1 MERTIA
7 TALRQLAAGRA
18 SAQSLLAACVERAT
32 DPGGEG
38 ARVFPHG
45 LNAAARAQ
53 AESCDSLREQGVAGP
68 LAGVPVSVKDLFDV
82 QGEVTRAGA
91 RVLPGRA
98 ASADAPAIARLRAAG
113 AVFVG
118 RTNMTEFAYSGVGI
132 NPHYGTPRNP
142 YEREAGRDAGRE
154 VGREVGRIPGG
165 SSSGA
170 AVSVTDGMALAA
182 IGSDTGGSCRI
193 PAALCGITGFKPTAS
208 RIPLQGT
215 VPLSPS
221 YDSVGCLANTVA
233 CCAAVD
239 AVMAGEA
246 PLTGPAPLGG
256 LRFAVPTNLVMDG
269 MSEEVAAVFT
279 RTLRRLSAAGAVLRD
294 VRFDSWNQLADLG
307 AHGGLVAAEASA
319 WHAPL
324 LAEQA
329 DRYDPRVLSRIRLA
343 DGQRAADYIRTL
355 RRRADLCRHADA
367 ELDGFDAVVLPTVP
381 IVAPRIDALDADE
394 AFFST
399 NRLLLRNPAVA
410 NMLDLCA
417 LSTPCHAIGDAP
429 VGLMLFGRHL
439 SDRRLLAIGMAIEA
453 ALMHERS

>member
-1 MERTIA
+1 MEATIA
-7 TALRQLAAGRA
+7 TAQRQLAAG
-18 SAQSLLAACVERAT
+18 SANALSLLASCVERICN
-32 DPGGEG
+32 PGSEG

-45 LNAAARAQ
+45 VSMAARKQAQ
-53 AESCDSLREQGVAGP
+53 ASDMLREQGVVGP

-82 QGEVTRAGA
+82 QGDVTRAGA
-91 RVLPGRA
+91 RVLPERA

-142 YEREAGRDAGRE
+142 YDRQA
-154 VGREVGRIPGG
+154 GRIPGG

-193 PAALCGITGFKPTAS
+193 PAALCGIAGFKPTA
-208 RIPLQGT
+208 RRVPLQGT

-233 CCAAVD
+233 CCAAID

-246 PLTGPAPLGG
+246 PPAGPAPLAG
-256 LRFAVPTNLVMDG
+256 LRLAVPSGLVLEG
-269 MSEEVAAVFT
+269 MSDEVAEVFS
-279 RTLRRLSAAGAVLRD
+279 RTLRRLSAAGALLQD
-294 VRFDSWNQLADLG
+294 VSFDSWDQLAGIG
-307 AHGGLVAAEASA
+307 ANGGLVAAEASA
-319 WHAPL
+319 WHGSL

-343 DGQRAADYIRTL
+343 DGQRAADYL
-355 RRRADLCRHADA
+355 RMLQRRGELCRQADA
-367 ELDGFDAVVLPTVP
+367 ELAGFDAVVLPTVP
-381 IVAPRIDALDADE
+381 VVAPRIANLDDDE
-394 AFFST
+394 AFFRT
-399 NRLLLRNPAVA
+399 NRLLLRNPAIA

-417 LSTPCHAIGDAP
+417 LSVPCHRLGDAP

-439 SDRRLLAIGMAIEA
+439 SDRRLLAIGMGIEA
-453 ALMHERS
+453 ALRHERG

>member
-1 MERTIA
+1 MEATIA
-7 TALRQLAAGRA
+7 TAQRQLAAGSA
-18 SAQSLLAACVERAT
+18 NAQSLLAACVERICN
-32 DPGGEG
+32 PSGEG

-45 LNAAARAQ
+45 VSMAARKQAQ
-53 AESCDSLREQGVAGP
+53 ACDMLREQGVAGP

-82 QGEVTRAGA
+82 QGDVTRAGA
-91 RVLPGRA
+91 RVLPERA

-118 RTNMTEFAYSGVGI
+118 RTNMTEFGYSGVGI

-142 YEREAGRDAGRE
+142 YDRQA
-154 VGREVGRIPGG
+154 GRIPGG

-193 PAALCGITGFKPTAS
+193 PAALCGIAGFKPTA
-208 RIPLQGT
+208 RRVPLQGT

-233 CCAAVD
+233 CCAAID

-246 PLTGPAPLGG
+246 PPTGPAPLAG
-256 LRFAVPTNLVMDG
+256 LRLAVPTGLVLEG
-269 MSEEVAAVFT
+269 MSDEVAEVFS
-279 RTLRRLSAAGAVLRD
+279 RTLRRLSAAGALLQD
-294 VRFDSWNQLADLG
+294 VSFDSWDQLAGIG
-307 AHGGLVAAEASA
+307 ANGGLVAAEASA
-319 WHAPL
+319 WHGSL

-343 DGQRAADYIRTL
+343 DGQRAADYL
-355 RRRADLCRHADA
+355 RMLQRRGQLCRQADA
-367 ELDGFDAVVLPTVP
+367 ELAGFDAVVLPTVP
-381 IVAPRIDALDADE
+381 VVAPRIADLDDDE

-399 NRLLLRNPAVA
+399 NRLLLRNPAIA

-417 LSTPCHAIGDAP
+417 LSVPCHRLGDAP

-439 SDRRLLAIGMAIEA
+439 SDRRLLAIGMGIEA
-453 ALMHERS
+453 ALRHERG

>member
-1 MERTIA
+1 MEATIA

-18 SAQSLLAACVERAT
+18 SAQSLLASCVERAT
-32 DPGGEG
+32 DLGGEG

-45 LNAAARAQ
+45 LGAAARVQ
-53 AESCDSLREQGVAGP
+53 AEGCDMLRQQGVAGP

-82 QGEVTRAGA
+82 QGEVTRAGS
-91 RVLPGRA
+91 RVRAEHA
-98 ASADAPAIARLRAAG
+98 ASTDAPAIARLRAAG

-132 NPHYGTPRNP
+132 NPHYGTPQNP
-142 YEREAGRDAGRE
+142 YERDA
-154 VGREVGRIPGG
+154 GRIPGG

-193 PAALCGITGFKPTAS
+193 PAALCGIAGFKPTAS

-215 VPLSPS
+215 VPLSTS

-239 AVMAGEA
+239 AVMAGESPPGGHA
-246 PLTGPAPLGG
+246 ALAG
-256 LRFAVPTNLVMDG
+256 LRFAVPTNLVMEG
-269 MSEEVAAVFT
+269 MSDEVAEVFT
-279 RTLRRLSAAGAVLRD
+279 RTLRRLSAAGVVLQD
-294 VRFDSWNQLADLG
+294 VHFDSWNHLAALG
-307 AHGGLVAAEASA
+307 ANGGLVAAEASA

-324 LAEQA
+324 MEEQA

-343 DGQRAADYIRTL
+343 DTQRAADYL
-355 RRRADLCRHADA
+355 RMRQRRAELCGQADA
-367 ELDGFDAVVLPTVP
+367 ELSGFDAVVLPTVP
-381 IVAPRIDALDADE
+381 IVAPRIDALDDDE

-417 LSTPCHAIGDAP
+417 LSVPCHAVGDAP

-439 SDRRLLAIGMAIEA
+439 TDHRLLSIGMGVEA
-453 ALMHERS
+453 ALRHARR

>member
-1 MERTIA
+1 MEATIA
-7 TALRQLAAGRA
+7 TAQRQLAAGSA
-18 SAQSLLAACVERAT
+18 NAQSLLASCVERICN
-32 DPGGEG
+32 PGGEG

-45 LNAAARAQ
+45 VSMAARK
-53 AESCDSLREQGVAGP
+53 QGVAGP

-82 QGEVTRAGA
+82 QGDVTRAGA
-91 RVLPGRA
+91 RVLPERA

-142 YEREAGRDAGRE
+142 YDRQA
-154 VGREVGRIPGG
+154 GRIPGG

-193 PAALCGITGFKPTAS
+193 PAALCGIVGFKPTA
-208 RIPLQGT
+208 RRVPLQGT

-221 YDSVGCLANTVA
+221 YDSVGCLANTAA
-233 CCAAVD
+233 CCAAID

-246 PLTGPAPLGG
+246 PPTGPAPLAG
-256 LRFAVPTNLVMDG
+256 LRLAVPTGLVLEG
-269 MSEEVAAVFT
+269 MSDEVAEVFS
-279 RTLRRLSAAGAVLRD
+279 RTLRRLSAAGALLQD
-294 VRFDSWNQLADLG
+294 VSFDSWDQLAGIG
-307 AHGGLVAAEASA
+307 ANGGLVAAEASA
-319 WHAPL
+319 WHGSL

-343 DGQRAADYIRTL
+343 DGQRAADYL
-355 RRRADLCRHADA
+355 RMLQRRGELCRQADA
-367 ELDGFDAVVLPTVP
+367 ELAGFDAVVLPTVP
-381 IVAPRIDALDADE
+381 VVAPRIADLDDDE

-399 NRLLLRNPAVA
+399 NRLLLRNPAIA

-417 LSTPCHAIGDAP
+417 LSVPCHRLGDAP

-439 SDRRLLAIGMAIEA
+439 SDRRLLAIGMGIEA
-453 ALMHERS
+453 ALRHERG